1 MEKYTHIGIVFEL
14 HNYNKENI
22 TTLTPL
28 NVVKCIP
35 LNTFSFKA
43 DGFEE
48 DINNLYEGT
57 QSEEEIGIGFAIPI
71 KELTNI
77 YAGLTIN
84 EAMIE
89 YRDDITDYDYIQE
102 YDVKTDKTTTYKID
116 PEDDKKTIVA
126 ICEHNTFNEKE
137 SIITDFSEKYEVS
150 EDEEVDIKLNVKEVY
165 DYVRESVIGQDKAI
179 RKAII
184 TIDKN
189 IKIENYR
196 NKTNLLVIG
205 PSGCGKT
212 EIFRSIAEKVNLPIT
227 IEDSEQYSVAGY
239 QGASVSDMLIKLY
252 NNAGNNLALAEKGIL
267 VIDEIDK
274 KVKTTDDDVSGKRF
288 LNSLLSLMEG
298 TSFRINVGSDL
309 REHYINFNT
318 NNLTV
323 VLLGAFSDIV
333 KKETSI
339 GFNNN
344 INKEEKSFS
353 EITGEDLKKQGILI
367 DLIRRIDLINIEKLT
382 VNDIVKIIKYS
393 RNNCL
398 NEFKKLAE
406 AKSVKLNISDAA
418 IEKIA
423 IEAHKKGIGASG
435 IKNTLNSILDDALF
449 EVSLNEDT
457 YESINVTK
465 KSLEKVPPYILIK
478 KRNTKKN

>member
-102 YDVKTDKTTTYKID
+102 YDVKNDKTTTYKID

-126 ICEHNTFNEKE
+126 FCEHNTFNEND
-137 SIITDFSEKYEVS
+137 SVITDFSEKYEVS

-465 KSLEKVPPYILIK
+465 NSLEKVPPYILRK

>member
-1 MEKYTHIGIVFEL
+1 MEKYTHVGIVFEL

-71 KELTNI
+71 KELTRI

-126 ICEHNTFNEKE
+126 FCEHNTFNEKE

-165 DYVRESVIGQDKAI
+165 DYVKESVIGQDKAI

-298 TSFRINVGSDL
+298 TAFRINVGSDL

>member
-1 MEKYTHIGIVFEL
+1 MEKYTHIGIIFEL
-14 HNYNKENI
+14 HNQKKENI

-35 LNTFSFKA
+35 IDSFSFKV

-48 DINNLYEGT
+48 TIGNLYEGT
-57 QSEEEIGIGFAIPI
+57 MSEEDLGIGFALPI
-71 KELTNI
+71 KELTKI
-77 YAGLTIN
+77 YSGLSLN
-84 EAMIE
+84 EAMTE
-89 YRDDITDYDYIQE
+89 YRDDITDYDYTQE
-102 YDVKTDKTTTYKID
+102 YDEANDKTTTYKISPD
-116 PEDDKKTIVA
+116 TDSKTIVGT
-126 ICEHNTFNEKE
+126 CEHNTFTQEE
-137 SIITDFSEKYEVS
+137 SIINDFSEKYEIS
-150 EDEEVDIKLNVKEVY
+150 KDEEINIELNVKEVY
-165 DYVRESVIGQDKAI
+165 DYVKESVIGQDKAI

-189 IKIENYR
+189 IHIDNYR

-239 QGASVSDMLIKLY
+239 QGASVADMLIKLY
-252 NNAGNNLALAEKGIL
+252 NNAGNNLALAQKGIL

-274 KVKTTDDDVSGKRF
+274 KVNTSDDDVSGKRF

-298 TSFRINVGSDL
+298 TSFRINVGSDISE
-309 REHYINFNT
+309 RFINFNT

-323 VLLGAFSDIV
+323 VLLGAFSDII

-339 GFNNN
+339 GFNKN
-344 INKEEKSFS
+344 INTSEKSYS

-382 VNDIVKIIKYS
+382 VNDLVNIIKYS

-398 NEFKKLAE
+398 NEFKRLANL
-406 AKSVKLNISDAA
+406 KGIDLNISDEA
-418 IEKIA
+418 ITKIA
-423 IEAHKKGIGASG
+423 EEAHKKGIGASG

-449 EVSLNEDT
+449 EVSVNENT
-457 YESINVTK
+457 YKSINITEE
-465 KSLEKVPPYILIK
+465 SLDNIPPYILK
-478 KRNTKKN
+478 KI

>member
-1 MEKYTHIGIVFEL
+1 MEKYTHIGIIFEL
-14 HNYNKENI
+14 HNFKNENI

-35 LNTFSFKA
+35 IDSFNFKV
-43 DGFEE
+43 DGFDEN
-48 DINNLYEGT
+48 IGNLYEGT
-57 QSEEEIGIGFAIPI
+57 MSEEEIGIGFTLPI
-71 KELTNI
+71 KDLTSI
-77 YAGLTIN
+77 YAGIPIS

-102 YDVKTDKTTTYKID
+102 YDKEKDITTTYKID
-116 PEDDKKTIVA
+116 PDTDSKTIVA
-126 ICEHNTFNEKE
+126 TCSHNTFNEND
-137 SIITDFSEKYEVS
+137 SVINDFSNEYKI
-150 EDEEVDIKLNVKEVY
+150 DEEVNIDFNVKEVY
-165 DYVRESVIGQDKAI
+165 DYVKECVIGQDKAI
-179 RKAII
+179 KKAII

-212 EIFRSIAEKVNLPIT
+212 EIFRSIAEKANIPIT

-239 QGASVSDMLIKLY
+239 QGSSVSDMLIKLY
-252 NNAGNNLALAEKGIL
+252 NIAGNNLSFAEKGIL

-298 TSFRINVGSDL
+298 TSFRINVGSDM

-318 NNLTV
+318 NNLTI

-333 KKETSI
+333 KNETSI

-344 INKEEKSFS
+344 ITKSEKEFS
-353 EITGEDLKKQGILI
+353 KITLEDLKKYGILV
-367 DLIRRIDLINIEKLT
+367 DLLRRVNLINVEKLT
-382 VNDIVKIIKYS
+382 VRDIENIIKHS
-393 RNNCL
+393 KNNCL
-398 NEFKKLAE
+398 NEFKNLA
-406 AKSVKLNISDAA
+406 KNKNVTLNISDEA
-418 IEKIA
+418 IKKIA
-423 IEAHKKGIGASG
+423 EQAHKKGIGASG
-435 IKNTLNSILDDALF
+435 IKNTLNEILDDALF
-449 EVSLNEDT
+449 EISINENI
-457 YESINVTK
+457 YESINVTEE
-465 KSLEKVPPYILIK
+465 SLNQVPPYILK
-478 KRNTKKN
+478 KY